1 MICNRFT
8 SPPVVIDMLAE
19 EWVGEVTEVSVL
31 VSVIKAWAGVMI
43 ITLSNVLVE
52 ATTDVSSDIRVEE
65 STDVTV
71 NVLVAMVTAL
81 YVSIPA
87 P

>member
-31 VSVIKAWAGVMI
+31 VSVIKVGAGVMP

-52 ATTDVSSDIRVEE
+52 ATTDVSSDIRVDEL
-65 STDVTV
+65 TGVNV